1 MNQFGFKGSGKFLM
15 DLFDN
20 AGNSTGL
27 QLKGNCKSI
36 SIKGDSDTEEVT
48 STDRDDYGVV
58 LFSDTL
64 PKPHTVDFVFN
75 GFDVELFA
83 AAFSG
88 DASTST
94 QTSGSTGATP
104 IEIVADLDRFVEVG
118 HRMISA
124 VVVKNAAGTTTYVEG
139 TDYTVN
145 TRLGLIQ
152 ALSTGAIV
160 DGSTLQ
166 VSCSWAAI
174 NGSLISG
181 ATRTTLLARVLI
193 DGKERSS
200 GRDFIFDGKKVRLAA
215 KTEITLI
222 GDKFAEVAFTGT
234 FQKPDDGSAV
244 YDLEFL
250 S

>member
-1 MNQFGFKGSGKFLM
+1 MSQFGFKGSGKFLM
-15 DLFDN
+15 DLFDD

-88 DASTST
+88 TASALTQST
-94 QTSGSTGATP
+94 GTLADQNITLTPDRWVECGKRMISSVVLKDPTGATTY
-104 IEIVADLDRFVEVG
+104 
-118 HRMISA
+118 A
-124 VVVKNAAGTTTYVEG
+124 VG
-139 TDYTVN
+139 TDYEVN
-145 TRLGLIQ
+145 PRLGLIM
-152 ALSTGAIV
+152 ALSTGTIA
-160 DGSTLQ
+160 DGATCKL
-166 VSCSWAAI
+166 SCSHAAV

-181 ATRTTLLARVLI
+181 ATRTTLMARVLV

-200 GRDFIFDGKKVRLAA
+200 GRDFIFDGRKVRLAA
-215 KTEITLI
+215 KTEIQLI
-222 GDKFAEVAFTGT
+222 GDKFAEVSFSGT

-244 YDLEFL
+244 YDLAFL

>member
-1 MNQFGFKGSGKFLM
+1 M
-15 DLFDN
+15 DLFDSS
-20 AGNSTGL
+20 GNSTGL

-64 PKPHTVDFVFN
+64 PKPHTVDFVFD

-88 DASTST
+88 EASTST
-94 QTSGSTGATP
+94 QASGSTGASP
-104 IEIVADLDRFVEVG
+104 IEIVANLDRFVAIG
-118 HRMISA
+118 KRMVSA
-124 VVVKNAAGTTTYVEG
+124 VVVKNSAGTTTYVEG

-145 TRLGLIQ
+145 ARLGMIQ
-152 ALSTGAIV
+152 ALSTGSITDAA
-160 DGSTLQ
+160 TLQ
-166 VSCSWAAI
+166 VSCSYAAI

-181 ATRTTLLARVLI
+181 ATRTTLTARVLI

-215 KTEITLI
+215 TTEITLI
-222 GDKFAEVAFTGT
+222 GDKFAEVSFTGT

-244 YDLEFL
+244 YDLTFL